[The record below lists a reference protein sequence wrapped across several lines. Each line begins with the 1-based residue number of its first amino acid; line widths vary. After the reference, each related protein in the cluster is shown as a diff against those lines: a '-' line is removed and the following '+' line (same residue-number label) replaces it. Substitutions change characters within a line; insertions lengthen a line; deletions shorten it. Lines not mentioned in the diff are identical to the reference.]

1 MLSAIISIL
10 RVSTMEYSTFLH
22 IMVPLMIMETAID
35 LVLIN
40 WIVDKIEI
48 RDRENGKELPLE
60 F

>member
-48 RDRENGKELPLE
+48 RDRKNGKELPLE